1 MASNLSEIL
10 ARVDEL
16 KAQID
21 ALRPINPEQEARLMQ
36 KLRLE
41 WNYHSNAL
49 EGNKLTLG
57 ETRAFLLQG
66 LTAQGKPFRD
76 YLDIKGYNEAIL
88 LLEEFVRQERP
99 LTEAAIRELHKII
112 LVEPYHVDAVTFD
125 GTPTRRLIEPG
136 KYKTTPNHVQTTT
149 GEIHYYASPEE
160 TPARMGDLMAWYR
173 RELEQRELQSLVLA
187 ATFHYQFVAIHPFD
201 DGNGRMARLLMNLIL
216 MQTGFVPVVVQ
227 VDTKEEYLLA
237 LEKADTGDLE
247 DFITLIG
254 RGLLRSMELYV
265 RAARGESIEELGDLD
280 KRIAL
285 LARRLESENVIAT
298 EKDST
303 IQRQLL
309 DTLIY
314 PFVEGILE
322 QVEKFEVFF
331 NESVYRIS
339 FKSGIKTPELPPDS
353 PKNLLK
359 SLSINLGL
367 GMSIDKI
374 AISSQLIGLIKDN
387 KKAIQLI
394 LTFNLFKHELTIDY
408 SLEEGFMET
417 WQSLLQHGKSEQE
430 LAKYKYSHAYL
441 QEEITI
447 MILQIGNHLYQLV
460 EQLVDSSTPQ
470 DPTAP

>member
-1 MASNLSEIL
+1 MASDLSEIL
-10 ARVDEL
+10 ARVDVL

-21 ALRPINPEQEARLMQ
+21 ALRPIKPEQEARLMQ

-99 LTEAAIRELHKII
+99 LTEADIRELHKII

-125 GTPTRRLIEPG
+125 GTPTRRLTEPG
-136 KYKTTPNHVQTTT
+136 KYKTTPNHVLTST
-149 GEIHYYASPEE
+149 GETHYYASPEE
-160 TPARMGDLMAWYR
+160 TPAKMGDLMEWYR
-173 RELEQRELQSLVLA
+173 RELEKGEIQPLLLA
-187 ATFHYQFVAIHPFD
+187 ATFHYEFAAIHPFD

-227 VDTKEEYLLA
+227 LEAKEEYLLA

-247 DFITLIG
+247 DFIVLIG

-285 LARRLESENVIAT
+285 LQRRVEGELGATQEWSLEAVAQINNNLIEPFLILLHKYLRKLDVFFTYDSLFLYYSIPNREHEPFHIDNIDGQLARIRHAIRQGHIVRAITFKKEFNHLVTNS
-298 EKDST
+298 KFST
-303 IQRQLL
+303 SIQIDFFLL
-309 DTLIY
+309 DHWVSIIRTLANTHSELSKVGYRRI
-314 PFVEGILE
+314 FTEDEIGQL
-322 QVEKFEVFF
+322 
-331 NESVYRIS
+331 VYRAIDDLS
-339 FKSGIKTPELPPDS
+339 KTIEEQTHS
-353 PKNLLK
+353 PADTSN
-359 SLSINLGL
+359 
-367 GMSIDKI
+367 
-374 AISSQLIGLIKDN
+374 
-387 KKAIQLI
+387 
-394 LTFNLFKHELTIDY
+394 
-408 SLEEGFMET
+408 
-417 WQSLLQHGKSEQE
+417 
-430 LAKYKYSHAYL
+430 
-441 QEEITI
+441 
-447 MILQIGNHLYQLV
+447 
-460 EQLVDSSTPQ
+460 
-470 DPTAP
+470 